1 MQDLNATK
9 NIDKLRML
17 IIQGKGDARTVR
29 YRNKLGMTY
38 RDRKS
43 GGVRKIER
51 ERGKERRQERLR
63 KRMCM
68 CEREGKKY

>member
-29 YRNKLGMTY
+29 YRNKVGML
-38 RDRKS
+38 
-43 GGVRKIER
+43 ER
-51 ERGKERRQERLR
+51 VVV
-63 KRMCM
+63 
-68 CEREGKKY
+68 